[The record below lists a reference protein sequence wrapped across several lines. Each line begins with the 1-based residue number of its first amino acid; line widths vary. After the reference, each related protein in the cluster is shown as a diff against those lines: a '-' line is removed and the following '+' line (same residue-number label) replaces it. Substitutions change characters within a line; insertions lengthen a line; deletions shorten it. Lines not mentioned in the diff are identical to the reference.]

1 MVFLA
6 AATTAAAVTL
16 AILAT
21 ILVTTS
27 AADFRKN
34 HPYTRE
40 SEFRCR
46 IHETKQNAGFAAFGP
61 ARRRT
66 MVRRVVS
73 FVDSSKA

>member
-1 MVFLA
+1 MFLA
-6 AATTAAAVTL
+6 VATTVAAVTL

-46 IHETKQNAGFAAFGP
+46 IHETKQNAALPHFALSEC
-61 ARRRT
+61 
-66 MVRRVVS
+66 VRWY
-73 FVDSSKA
+73 AE